1 MGISMSIPGF
11 IEMGITAL
19 TQQWFPKHDD
29 NGGDYVEEY
38 KASQMGKYFWV
49 NFAICVLGVLIN
61 LLPVVKNWLER
72 LREDAIAATA
82 LSESTSGGDDDDI
95 ERCSTDD
102 EADAME
108 LEPVTVS
115 GPFVVD
121 DDEDDG
127 NFATVNLSEK

>member
-1 MGISMSIPGF
+1 
-11 IEMGITAL
+11 MGITGL
-19 TQQWFPKHDD
+19 TRQWFPKHNDD
-29 NGGDYVEEY
+29 GTDNFIEEY
-38 KASQMGKYFWV
+38 KPSQMGKYFWV
-49 NFAICVLGVLIN
+49 NFAICAFGVLIN
-61 LLPVVKNWLER
+61 LLPFVKNWLER

-82 LSESTSGGDDDDI
+82 LSETTSGGDDNI

-121 DDEDDG
+121 DNDKDDG